1 MNRARL
7 RSGPLLRLVKAA
19 HVVLGALQ
27 AKA

>member
-7 RSGPLLRLVKAA
+7 LSEPFLRLVKAV